1 MRTAVIAGASG
12 LVGGHCLPLL
22 LDRYDAVVALGR
34 RTLPLEHPKLRQAAI
49 DFAAVAAADLPSEPD
64 VFCALG
70 TTIRKAGSQEAFRR
84 VDFEYSCRLA
94 EAARAAGARQFALVS
109 SIGADARGGNF
120 YLKVKGETEDAI
132 AALGFPSLHVF
143 QPSIL
148 DGDRAEAR
156 PGERVGLVLTR
167 LVGPLLVGGLARY
180 RATPADAVARAMV
193 AAARHAAPGRHVYR
207 YPEIVRLS
215 ATL

>member
-1 MRTAVIAGASG
+1 M
-12 LVGGHCLPLL
+12 GGHCLPLL

-34 RTLPLEHPKLRQAAI
+34 RTLALEHPKLRQAMV
-49 DFAAVAAADLPSEPD
+49 DFPALTAADLPSEAD

-84 VDFEYSCRLA
+84 VDFEYPCRLA
-94 EAARAAGARQFALVS
+94 EAARAAGARQLALVS
-109 SIGADARGGNF
+109 SIGADARSGNF

-132 AALGFPSLHVF
+132 AALGFPALHVF

-167 LVGPLLVGGLARY
+167 LVGPVLLGGLARY
-180 RATPADAVARAMV
+180 RATPADAVARAMT
-193 AAARHAAPGRHVYR
+193 AATRAAAPGRHVYR
-207 YPEIVRLS
+207 YPEIVRLA

>member
-34 RTLPLEHPKLRQAAI
+34 RTLPLEHPKLRQTAV
-49 DFAAVAAADLPSEPD
+49 DFAALTVADLPSEAD
-64 VFCALG
+64 VYCALG

-84 VDFEYSCRLA
+84 VDFEYPCRLA

-109 SIGADARGGNF
+109 SIGADARSGNF
-120 YLKVKGETEDAI
+120 YLRVKGETEEAL
-132 AALGFPSLHVF
+132 AAHGFPSLHVF

-148 DGDRAEAR
+148 LGDRAEAR
-156 PGERVGLVLTR
+156 PGERLGLVLTR
-167 LVGPLLVGGLARY
+167 LAGPLLLGGLTRY

-193 AAARHAAPGRHVYR
+193 AAVRDAAPGRHVYR
-207 YPEIVRLS
+207 YPEILRLS
-215 ATL
+215 AML